1 MNRHERRK
9 RAAQE
14 RGGKV
19 REVFVPLGDPSDPL
33 RKHLMAQTIDNPAF
47 RALVAPMVEA
57 YIEWRKAH
65 PEAVP
70 CWKPRRRE
78 VIMGPLDAA
87 DARETLAANDDAHDA
102 LEHLSERFPDANI
115 LQAEWAVRY
124 TEEHVQQVLAERTKY
139 ASPGFKLFED
149 YARGTGMTTRLPD
162 CPCPH
167 CGTEIGAASAGNG
180 KVPTP
185 GHLVVCVVC
194 GGIGCFGDDMRPRLM
209 TDAEWADL
217 PPKTRAQL
225 EEAAALFRASAMRAA
240 SGGSKGPVDA

>member
-9 RAAQE
+9 AAAQQ

-19 REVFVPLGDPSDPL
+19 REVFVPLGDPSDPV
-33 RKHLMAQTIDNPAF
+33 RKALMAQTIDNADF
-47 RALVAPMVEA
+47 RALVPPMVNA
-57 YIEWRKAH
+57 YVEWRKAH
-65 PEAVP
+65 PEAMP
-70 CWKPRRRE
+70 RWKPQRKE
-78 VIMGPLDAA
+78 IVMGPLDAA
-87 DARETLAANDDAHDA
+87 DARETLADNDDAHDA
-102 LEHLSERFPDANI
+102 LEHLSECFPGVNI

-124 TEEHVQQVLAERTKY
+124 TEEHVRQTLAERTTY

-149 YARGTGMTTRLPD
+149 YALGNGVKTRMPE
-162 CPCPH
+162 CACPH

-209 TDAEWADL
+209 TEAEWADL
-217 PPKTRAQL
+217 PPKTRTQL
-225 EEAAALFRASAMRAA
+225 EEAGALFKASAMRAA
-240 SGGSKGPVDA
+240 SGGSKGRVDA